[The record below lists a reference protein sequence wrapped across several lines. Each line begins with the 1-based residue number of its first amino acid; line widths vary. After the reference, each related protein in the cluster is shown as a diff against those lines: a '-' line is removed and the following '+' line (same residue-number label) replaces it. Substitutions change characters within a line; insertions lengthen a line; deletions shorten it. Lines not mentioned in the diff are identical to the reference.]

1 VCDIYPVIVGDCT
14 KVFDLEVL
22 YEDDNFLAV
31 NKPSGVLVH
40 PINSRSGEETVVD
53 WLKLNRPQVLGVGDN
68 PELRPGIVHRL
79 DRDTSGVLIIAKTQ
93 EYFEY
98 LKSLFQEHELN
109 KIYLALVYGH
119 ILSGGIIDKPIGLRN
134 GSIKRTVTTI
144 KAKMIK
150 EAVTEYKV
158 RGYVKLITSTGP
170 QECTLLEVTP
180 HTGRTHQIRVHMA
193 SIGHPI
199 VGDPIYG
206 GKHRDKAG
214 RLCLHAY
221 SLELPIAPGK
231 RIKIV
236 ADPPEE
242 LEKAFKQGI
251 LS

>member
-1 VCDIYPVIVGDCT
+1 
-14 KVFDLEVL
+14 VFDLQVL

-31 NKPSGVLVH
+31 NKPAGILVH
-40 PINSRSGEETVVD
+40 PINLEGKEETIVD
-53 WLKLNRPQVLGVGDN
+53 WLKLNRPQILRVGDN

-79 DRDTSGVLIIAKTQ
+79 DRDTSGVLVIAKTQ

-98 LKSLFQEHELN
+98 LKSLFQSRELN
-109 KIYLALVYGH
+109 KTYLALVHGKV
-119 ILSGGIIDKPIGLRN
+119 LSGGVIDKPIGLRN
-134 GSIKRTVTTI
+134 GTIKRTVTSA
-144 KAKMIK
+144 KARMIK

-158 RGYVKLITSTGP
+158 KGYTEFVSEKEP
-170 QECTLLEVTP
+170 EECTILEVMP
-180 HTGRTHQIRVHMA
+180 HTGRTHQIRVHLA

-206 GKHRDKAG
+206 GKHKDKG
-214 RLCLHAY
+214 IRLCLHAH

-236 ADPPEE
+236 ADLPKE
-242 LEKAFKQGI
+242 LEKAFKQGL